1 MAASG
6 ATPIILYHSTTGAAV
21 PSNTNL
27 SPGELA
33 VNIADMKLY
42 CENDSGVVTLLSS
55 ADAAAGNF
63 TTVDIN
69 GGTIDG
75 AVIGG
80 STAAAGSF
88 TTLGASSTA
97 TFAAGAVGTPAI
109 TTTGDTNTGI
119 FFPAA
124 DTIAFAEGG
133 AEAMRIDSSGNVG
146 IGTSSP
152 SVKFEVNGR
161 VLGESVVAGNALYVW
176 SQDRMSLGASYGIE
190 SQQSSPFFLLTN
202 SAQPIVFGTNN
213 SERMRIDSSGNVG
226 IGTNAPIN
234 ELTFGPTT
242 SIISPD
248 TTDGS
253 DSKRLRFCG
262 GGADA
267 VSRGSYVTVYGNEYS
282 GAEGEL
288 TLVAGDA
295 VGGNIVFYTGN
306 AVERMRI
313 DSSGNLL
320 VGTTSN
326 STYPSR
332 GYFVGN
338 ATYGGLSVSAPG
350 DGLGYPVYFVDS
362 NATSASQQI
371 VHFDRGSSTVGFITT
386 TNTTTT
392 YSSASDYRLK
402 NTIAPITG
410 ALSKVALLKPC
421 TYKWN
426 IDGSEGQGFIAHE
439 LQEVC
444 PIAVYGTKDA
454 IDANGNPEYQG
465 VDTSF
470 LVATLTAAIQEQQ
483 AIIESLKARLD
494 AANL

>member
-75 AVIGG
+75 TVIGG

-97 TFAAGAVGTPAI
+97 TFAAGAEGTPAI

-213 SERMRIDSSGNVG
+213 TERMRITSIGDFYIGRTSDTDGAGLTLDVSGFIRCNRDGATPMVVNRNTDDGTLISLRQAGTPVGEIGTTGGELYIDFGGSTGGAVTSRTLDDYEEGSFTPAFTFSTSGSVTYSTQEGTYTKIGRLVHCTIAFVLSGVSSPTGDVG
-226 IGTNAPIN
+226 ISGLPFTNGSGEGFVSAGSKGVIRSLTISNAFITVYVSNNLPTLVIAKNDTNA
-234 ELTFGPTT
+234 GGT
-242 SIISPD
+242 SLQ
-248 TTDGS
+248 GS
-253 DSKRLRFCG
+253 DLQAG
-262 GGADA
+262 
-267 VSRGSYVTVYGNEYS
+267 
-282 GAEGEL
+282 
-288 TLVAGDA
+288 TL
-295 VGGNIVFYTGN
+295 FY
-306 AVERMRI
+306 
-313 DSSGNLL
+313 
-320 VGTTSN
+320 
-326 STYPSR
+326 
-332 GYFVGN
+332 
-338 ATYGGLSVSAPG
+338 LSVIYQSA
-350 DGLGYPVYFVDS
+350 
-362 NATSASQQI
+362 
-371 VHFDRGSSTVGFITT
+371 
-386 TNTTTT
+386 
-392 YSSASDYRLK
+392 
-402 NTIAPITG
+402 
-410 ALSKVALLKPC
+410 
-421 TYKWN
+421 
-426 IDGSEGQGFIAHE
+426 
-439 LQEVC
+439 
-444 PIAVYGTKDA
+444 
-454 IDANGNPEYQG
+454 
-465 VDTSF
+465 
-470 LVATLTAAIQEQQ
+470 
-483 AIIESLKARLD
+483 
-494 AANL
+494 